1 MEQTASPDTTTLQ
14 RRFYNPV
21 QKDYVTFLETS
32 RESRGKRSHGL
43 LEVSPGGKVSPHYH
57 NTFSETFIVRTG
69 MLSLQLG
76 SRKLLL
82 QAGEKATVPPHILH
96 AWANSSG
103 ETLVC
108 DVILE
113 PGNEGF
119 EKALQ
124 AAYGMARD
132 GMVLPNGL
140 PKNIWYL
147 ALLIDMGESKLAGNM
162 RLLNGLFHV
171 MAIIAR
177 WLGKH
182 KDFEKYYLL
191 Q

>member
-1 MEQTASPDTTTLQ
+1 MTTTTLQ

-32 RESRGKRSHGL
+32 RESGGKRSHGL

-57 NTFSETFIVRTG
+57 NTFSETFEVRSGT
-69 MLSLQLG
+69 LSLQLG
-76 SRKLLL
+76 NRKLVL
-82 QAGEKATVPPHILH
+82 QAGEKATVPPDTLH
-96 AWANSSG
+96 AWSNKSD
-103 ETLVC
+103 EMLVC
-108 DVILE
+108 DVVLE

-132 GMVLPNGL
+132 GLLLSNGL
-140 PKNIWYL
+140 PKSIWHM
-147 ALLIDMGESKLAGNM
+147 ALLVKMGESKLAGNM
-162 RLLNGLFHV
+162 RSLNGLFHV
-171 MAIIAR
+171 LAIIAR

-182 KDFEKYYLL
+182 KDFEKYYKIY
-191 Q
+191 